1 MERSGRAHGVRIAM
15 LVAAGLSLLGIPS
28 MATAQDEKPAEFVPG
43 PLVDCGQR
51 LYELTIRDQ
60 DPTAPNGYDAMMRIS
75 AILDELDRDFA
86 ARYGGP
92 DKKPEE
98 WPESVG
104 YPIDFD
110 ALASPDAPA
119 ESKRIT
125 REYMARIEA
134 SQIPAELRGLRD
146 CRLYV
151 RPAACGALID
161 VVRGEIGRG
170 RMLVRYLRAHSA
182 DAATRGDW
190 GVIVEDVSDVRAI
203 ASALGREADLISFL
217 VASAMDTIA
226 VQMIRDSIVVAE
238 PDRRSLA
245 DLAEKIGCDLPYLSV
260 LRMIEGEQ
268 LWYLD
273 ISQRV
278 HDSSGQLATT
288 ELERLANTK
297 GLGPLPKTALAMMP
311 NRSAS
316 DAMAAQMYSRL
327 GELAQCLRR
336 DRPRTSEGYV
346 ELGVLCPP
354 TYVVVGVVFPN
365 VDNVCSASDRHTMR
379 LHAASVIIA
388 LERCRLARGTYP
400 EKLGELVPEFL
411 AAVPDDPYSEHGF
424 VYKRGDNPAAKGA
437 YTLYSVGD
445 DGQDNGGT
453 RAEHEFDAL
462 IRTGKGTD
470 FVFMPEK
477 ERGPQQR

>member
-1 MERSGRAHGVRIAM
+1 M

-43 PLVDCGQR
+43 PLVDYGQR

-110 ALASPDAPA
+110 ALASPDTPA

-134 SQIPAELRGLRD
+134 SGIPAELRGLRD
-146 CRLYV
+146 CRLFV
-151 RPAACGALID
+151 RPKANGALID
-161 VVRGEIGRG
+161 VIRGEVGRG

-190 GVIVEDVSDVRAI
+190 ARVAENVVDIRAI
-203 ASALGREADLISFL
+203 ASALGREASLISHF
-217 VASAMDTIA
+217 VAIAMDTVA
-226 VQMIRDSIVVAE
+226 VQVIRDSVGVNE
-238 PDRRSLA
+238 PDQEALFVLA
-245 DLAEKIGCDLPYLSV
+245 DRIGRELPYVSLT
-260 LRMIEGEQ
+260 RAIEGEH

-273 ISQRV
+273 IAQHV
-278 HDSSGQLATT
+278 HDANGRFVPA
-288 ELERLANTK
+288 ELERLARTT
-297 GLGPLPKTALAMMP
+297 GQVQFPQLAPELMP
-311 NRSAS
+311 DRAAS
-316 DAMAAQMYSRL
+316 DAMAAQVYARL
-327 GELAQCLRR
+327 GEVAQLPRR
-336 DRPRTSEGYV
+336 SRPRTPDGHID
-346 ELGVLCPP
+346 LGILRPQ
-354 TYVVVGVVFPN
+354 TYIVVGVALAN
-365 VDNVCSASDRHTMR
+365 VDAVCSAPDRHAVH
-379 LHAASVIIA
+379 LNAASLIIA
-388 LERCRLARGTYP
+388 LERCRLARGMYP
-400 EKLGELVPEFL
+400 ERLGELVPEFL

-424 VYKRGDNPAAKGA
+424 VYKRGDNPAAKGG

-445 DGQDNGGT
+445 DGEDNGGT

-462 IRTGKGTD
+462 TPAGKGAD
-470 FVFMPEK
+470 FVFMPPAPRQGGEK
-477 ERGPQQR
+477 